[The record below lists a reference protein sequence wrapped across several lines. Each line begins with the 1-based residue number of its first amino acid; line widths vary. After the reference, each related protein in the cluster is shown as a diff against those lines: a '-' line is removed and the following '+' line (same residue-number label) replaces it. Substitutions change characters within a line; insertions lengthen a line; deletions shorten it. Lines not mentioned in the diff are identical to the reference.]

1 MSHQLFRNTRFQRR
15 KPTFGGQKQHLCAV
29 QASTLDEAKP
39 WFAWCKPHVWMK
51 QAAAPHHPNPSG
63 APTQSY
69 LTYFRSVKF
78 RQFIFTNAPTT
89 HQPPPAPPFQGD
101 GASQPQ
107 PPGHTRPGL
116 APPPNPLPALSH
128 FSQISPN
135 SPLTS

>member
-1 MSHQLFRNTRFQRR
+1 MSHQLFKNTRFQHR

-51 QAAAPHHPNPSG
+51 QAAAPHHPKPSG
-63 APTQSY
+63 APTQTY

-78 RQFIFTNAPTT
+78 RQYIFTNAPTT

-101 GASQPQ
+101 GASYPS
-107 PPGHTRPGL
+107 RPATQAGL
-116 APPPNPLPALSH
+116 SLSPLPPPL
-128 FSQISPN
+128 
-135 SPLTS
+135 PLTS